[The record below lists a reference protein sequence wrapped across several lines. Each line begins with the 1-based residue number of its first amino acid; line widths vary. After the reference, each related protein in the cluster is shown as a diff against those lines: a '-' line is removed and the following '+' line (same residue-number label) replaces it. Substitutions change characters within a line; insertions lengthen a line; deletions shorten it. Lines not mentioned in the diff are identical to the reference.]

1 MSHPD
6 QIEIPLFP
14 LPNVVMFPGVKLP
27 LHIFEDRYKEM
38 VNTCLEDDSPF
49 GIVLFSGEQETP
61 SSIQRVG
68 VIARVAEVEHLDDG
82 RMNIMTAGEVR
93 FRIARFTATEPAWR
107 AEVELLE
114 DQLESGGRVEA
125 LGRQLAELYLDAYRK
140 GLELTGE
147 RPGELELPESPA
159 ELSFMLPYVLDIGA
173 EAKQALLESLSTHD
187 RLVELIDH
195 LKAASDRLSRQLEL
209 KRVNDTVRGNGD
221 MGRPKFPDE

>member
-14 LPNVVMFPGVKLP
+14 LPNVVMFPGVNLP

-38 VNTCLEDDSPF
+38 VNTCIEDDSPF
-49 GIVLFSGEQETP
+49 GIVLLSGEQETP

-68 VIARVAEVEHLDDG
+68 VIARVAEVERLDDG

-114 DQLESGGRVEA
+114 DQSESGGRVES

-147 RPGELELPESPA
+147 RPGEIELPESPV
-159 ELSFMLPYVLDIGA
+159 ELSFMVPYVLDIGA

-187 RLVELIDH
+187 RLVELIDY
-195 LKAASDRLSRQLEL
+195 LKGANDRLSRQLEL
-209 KRVNDTVRGNGD
+209 NRVNAKVRGNGD